1 MTFINWL
8 LAMEA
13 INVSLLV
20 PVVMAGRYVNVAV
33 VRAEFGWVPI
43 QVTGVVPDVGA
54 PNSWVVAGSVM
65 RSVPIVAPVT
75 AVCVGAAYVDVDT
88 AVVEVNATGVC
99 ILSGYANEG
108 ES

>member
-1 MTFINWL
+1 
-8 LAMEA
+8 MEV

-20 PVVMAGRYVNVAV
+20 PVVMAGRYVNVAIV
-33 VRAEFGWVPI
+33 QAEFGWVPI
-43 QVTGVVPDVGA
+43 RVTGVVPDVGA
-54 PNSWVVAGSVM
+54 PNLWVVAGSVV
-65 RSVPIVAPVT
+65 RSVPVVATVA

-88 AVVEVNATGVC
+88 TGTEVNATGVC